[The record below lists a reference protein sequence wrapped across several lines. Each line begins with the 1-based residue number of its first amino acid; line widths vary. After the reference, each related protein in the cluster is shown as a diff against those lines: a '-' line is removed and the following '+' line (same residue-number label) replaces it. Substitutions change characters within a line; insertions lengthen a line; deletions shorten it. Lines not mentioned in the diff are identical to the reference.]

1 MAHAYY
7 NEIDPKA
14 AATLRELIKLNLIAP
29 GDVDERSIEDVLPRE
44 LAGYSQC
51 HFFAGFGIWSYAL
64 RLAGWPDDREVWTGS
79 CPCQPFSAAGK
90 QGGFT
95 DERHLWPAFFHLIQ
109 NGKRSNIPIYGEQ
122 VASPDALAWL
132 DLVQTDLEAEGHT
145 VRAFDLC
152 AAGFGAPIIRQ
163 RLFWMACS
171 GSSRRQFLPTRPGSY
186 GTGSEPPERL
196 LQSRRADLNSC
207 GVAVPNGGDGSDREL
222 QRSREHGFESED
234 GSTFSGMG
242 SADDS
247 RLEGWCGLPKPTN
260 QISVGTPSPLGV
272 PDWPGAT
279 NGFWQVADW
288 LLCRDERWRAV
299 EPGTFP
305 LAHGYPSRMGI
316 LRGAGNAISPEVA
329 KAFIEV
335 TMEYA

>member
-7 NEIDPKA
+7 NEIDRKA

-132 DLVQTDLEAEGHT
+132 DLVQTDLEAEGHS

-163 RLFWMACS
+163 RLFWMACPES
-171 GSSRRQFLPTRPGSY
+171 GGYEQRLGREGSPRAEQTWEQSQRLCPVSGLARPGNAGHDRSQGASPVAY
-186 GTGSEPPERL
+186 SDGENWGLSERGSTSSGL
-196 LQSRRADLNSC
+196 ACSD
-207 GVAVPNGGDGSDREL
+207 GGDGSNGDL
-222 QRSREHGFESED
+222 QRSGQYGLLKED
-234 GSTFSGMG
+234 SSVI
-242 SADDS
+242 DS
-247 RLEGWCGLPKPTN
+247 RQSGP
-260 QISVGTPSPLGV
+260 
-272 PDWPGAT
+272 T
-279 NGFWQVADW
+279 NGFWRVADW
-288 LLCRDERWRAV
+288 LLCKDERWRPV
-299 EPGTFP
+299 ESGTFP
-305 LAHGYPSRMGI
+305 LAHGYPARMGI